1 MSATLR
7 VLSFDPSL
15 RNWGWVFL
23 SVGNETDSD
32 VLPLDSGTIQV
43 VSNEGKRNLALADRS
58 EKLFSEV
65 CSLIQRTSPDFIVA
79 ELPIGAQ
86 SANAMQSFVVCCTLI
101 GILRALGNTVHCVS
115 PYAVKNVVGIPHATK
130 KEICNWVNNK
140 FPKLLAK
147 HPNGSVNIAASEH
160 IADAICVYLAFHSE
174 DTLMQLKQ
182 SLMLTAADIAAAL
195 VAHAAATI
203 QKTVEVDVT
212 ENEDG
217 TFTVNSVTVTGEYV
231 KERKPRKPRT
241 PKAEALAE
249 STAPAGDVAEA
260 FVE

>member
-65 CSLIQRTSPDFIVA
+65 CCLIQRTSPDFIVT
-79 ELPIGAQ
+79 ELPTGSQ
-86 SANAMQSFVVCCTLI
+86 SANSMQSFVMCCALI

-115 PYAVKNVVGIPHATK
+115 PYAVKKVVGIPNATK

-147 HPNGSVNIAASEH
+147 HPNGNVNIAASEH

-182 SLMLTAADIAAAL
+182 SLMLTATDIAAAL

-203 QKTVEVDVT
+203 QKTVEADVT
-212 ENEDG
+212 ENDDG
-217 TFTVNSVTVTGEYV
+217 TFTVNSVAVTGDYV
-231 KERKPRKPRT
+231 KERKTRKPRT
-241 PKAEALAE
+241 PKN
-249 STAPAGDVAEA
+249 VAVEQAAHADGVSEA
-260 FVE
+260 FVD